1 MYTTRLIRSYD
12 TLVNHSFINNSNKS
26 AKPYYY
32 FLFPYLNKI
41 IKYFIV
47 ITPNHNLNT
56 LITGQKNRLF

>member
-1 MYTTRLIRSYD
+1 MRSYD

-26 AKPYYY
+26 TEPYYY
-32 FLFPYLNKI
+32 FSFPYLNKI